1 MIFSHITTEHNYY
14 LLEMNVTV
22 WFLDDRSTIRSTVA
36 QTERQRRLEQ
46 TNEGRIEAKG
56 VRFRL

>member
-1 MIFSHITTEHNYY
+1 MIFSNITTEHNYY
-14 LLEMNVTV
+14 LPEMDVTV

-56 VRFRL
+56 VRFRP

>member
-1 MIFSHITTEHNYY
+1 MIFSNITTEHNYY
-14 LLEMNVTV
+14 LLEMDVTV

-46 TNEGRIEAKG
+46 TKEGRIEAKG